1 MIRSVENMS
10 NRELI
15 SLTRKSFIL
24 GFSLG
29 VIGILCFFA
38 IVFKHPEN
46 PLAAGVMAI
55 PLLLALLINVMYRK
69 ILNELSSRLGVQT

>member
-29 VIGILCFFA
+29 AVGFLCSFMFA
-38 IVFKHPEN
+38 FQNQDH

-55 PLLLALLINVMYRK
+55 PLLIALLISVMYRK

>member
-24 GFSLG
+24 GF
-29 VIGILCFFA
+29 LCSFMFA
-38 IVFKHPEN
+38 FQNQDH

-55 PLLLALLINVMYRK
+55 PLLIALLISVMYRK